1 MIKFI
6 SPESGELL
14 ELKQDKLTGRSG
26 HEYPVING
34 IPRFVPKEN
43 YASAF
48 GLQWNTFRKTQLDS
62 KNRSDLS
69 RVRLERC
76 LGTSIAGLK
85 GKSLLEVGCGAG
97 RFTEILVRSGAEVH
111 SVDLSNAVDANKEN
125 IGEAPNFK
133 IAQASV
139 YALPFPD
146 EAFDIVI
153 CLGVI
158 QHTPSPER
166 TIENLWKKVK
176 PGGFLVIDHYR
187 WRLSYYSTLKP
198 LYRQYLKRLKPE
210 KSLKRVSRLTDI
222 FFPLHWKWRNKKVLW
237 WLLHRISP
245 LIEYIHEFPEM
256 SFEEHYELS
265 KLDSY
270 DSLTDYYKHL
280 RTPGQIVKQL
290 KKLGAKDIWINIGG
304 NGVEARGIKF

>member
-1 MIKFI
+1 MIKFT

-34 IPRFVPKEN
+34 IPRFVSKEN

-62 KNRSDLS
+62 INRMDIS
-69 RVRLERC
+69 RSRLERC
-76 LGTSIAGLK
+76 LGQAIEELK

-97 RFTEILVRSGAEVH
+97 RFTEILVPSGAEVH
-111 SVDLSNAVDANKEN
+111 SVDLSNAVEANKEN
-125 IGEAPNFK
+125 IGNASNFA

-146 EAFDIVI
+146 QAFDIVI

-158 QHTPSPER
+158 QHTPSPEK
-166 TIENLWKKVK
+166 TIESLWKKVK

-187 WRLSYYSTLKP
+187 WRLSYYSNLKP

-210 KSLKRVSRLTDI
+210 KSLKLVTKLTDF
-222 FFPLHWKWRNKKVLW
+222 FFPLHWKWRNKKMLW

-245 LIEYIHEFPEM
+245 LIEYIHEYPEM
-256 SFEEHYELS
+256 SYQEHYELS

-280 RTPGQIVKQL
+280 RTPGQIEKQMKQL
-290 KKLGAKDIWINIGG
+290 GARNIWINVGG
-304 NGVEARGIKF
+304 NGVEARGVKF